1 MGRLSR
7 YLFHSVRLVRTLF
20 FCTSCCKLPN
30 NGGASPS
37 LVFEPI
43 IGRQRK
49 NATPAG
55 VAFLFCGRV
64 DCRESQC
71 ISVG

>member
-20 FCTSCCKLPN
+20 FLHLVLQVAQQWGHP
-30 NGGASPS
+30 PS
-37 LVFEPI
+37 RVIDPI

-55 VAFLFCGRV
+55 VAFLLWGRV

-71 ISVG
+71 ISVA